1 MTRFFSTASPV
12 AFGVLAFGVLAST
25 GCDQETADTCSVS
38 NDALSLVAIVVDN
51 GVKLRAEI
59 DFESGDRTGLPNP
72 LQVCDS
78 ETLTIGGESPTVTE
92 KGDRIVYSVTLP
104 LDTPPEVA
112 FVLERNGEDEVEV
125 RVSRPPSF
133 SVTAPDDGQT
143 VPRSE
148 DLTLMWS
155 PTVEGSE
162 MLVSVEED
170 VGYGLCVVT
179 QEGEHHYKTRVGV
192 PVPDSGQW
200 TIPAGAVTSE
210 TPGPCAAF
218 YNLRR
223 VLRSPYPADLAEG
236 GFVEAR
242 VLRTVEIESVP

>member
-1 MTRFFSTASPV
+1 MARFLSAASFVAFGFV
-12 AFGVLAFGVLAST
+12 AFGVAAVT

-38 NDALSLVAIVVDN
+38 NDELSLVAVVVDN

-59 DFESGDRTGLPNP
+59 DFESGDRTGLPSP
-72 LQVCDS
+72 LQVCGS
-78 ETLTIGGESPTVTE
+78 ETLTIGGVSPTVTE
-92 KGDRIVYSVTLP
+92 KADRIVYSVTLA
-104 LDTPPEVA
+104 LDTAPEVA
-112 FVLERNGEDEVEV
+112 FVLERDRGEDVEV
-125 RVSRPPSF
+125 RLSRPPSF

-143 VPRSE
+143 IPRSE

-179 QEGEHHYKTRVGV
+179 QEGEHHYKTRIGV
-192 PVPDSGQW
+192 SVPDGGQW
-200 TIPAGAVTSE
+200 TIPAGVVASE